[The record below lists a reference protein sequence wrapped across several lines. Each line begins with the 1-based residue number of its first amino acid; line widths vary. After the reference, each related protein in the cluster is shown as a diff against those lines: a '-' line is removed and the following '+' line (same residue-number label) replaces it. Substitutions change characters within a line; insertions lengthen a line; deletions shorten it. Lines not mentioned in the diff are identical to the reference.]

1 VCIYSFLYYIPDGF
15 RSEFWNP
22 NIFIEFTLN
31 LSCNKKKKHSRLIL
45 VSNYPPKEIVEPA
58 SKINKP
64 NFELIILWM
73 LNNNDFC
80 SGANFL
86 DIKNSKSEEVIP
98 KSTLYEYLGKL
109 QKNGYIIKPAY
120 NKYQITSIGR
130 DRFYELS
137 QAKNKKRKLSYPPEI
152 ILRKRNYDHWI
163 LWMLF
168 NNNFCKWADFL
179 NEPLRINQSSL
190 SKNMNK
196 LIEDGFVRKEEREYR
211 ITRLGESEY
220 SNMLRLYDLD
230 RQSILEE
237 EGKRIKEIT
246 KITIDFFKK
255 YKIND
260 DDIKFRFLNN
270 VLKLPYEKV
279 QSSLDSEENFHK
291 ILLYL
296 AINHPNQYSDYI
308 SPDDFS
314 RKYGLNTVKLNFI
327 LLRIVEENIFPIKFF
342 KLEQDKDEIYYFQ
355 ANEKLER
362 MLNAIVED
370 HVTKFSYLN
379 NLYEATPD
387 ETSPLTMESTVSA
400 ILNEICDNLFDNG
413 LREALRKFLPD
424 YINYLAYKI
433 EIERKL
439 VDTYDK
445 LEGLIWQEIQTYEFN
460 FNPGKNEFDETIR
473 EIDKAIEMNPEK
485 IDLYFSK
492 AKILFDKGEFKQV
505 LTLLDQ
511 MLKDFP
517 QEEKN
522 IQVKRAYVLKE
533 MKNVEAGL
541 KIINDLLEDY
551 PADDDLLNYKAF
563 WLQYLNRKQESL
575 DIIQRLI
582 EKNPGNATYHDSF
595 GEILMFFRDY
605 EKSIEE
611 FLKAI
616 EISSDDWFVYQ
627 TYIKLGIC
635 YKELEDYSLANEYLK
650 KGKKASDKALSDLD
664 EKTKWISIA
673 DLFLAE
679 IEQIETEL

>member
-1 VCIYSFLYYIPDGF
+1 
-15 RSEFWNP
+15 
-22 NIFIEFTLN
+22 
-31 LSCNKKKKHSRLIL
+31 L

-109 QKNGYIIKPAY
+109 KKNGYLFKPAY
-120 NKYQITSIGR
+120 NKYQITSKGK

-137 QAKNKKRKLSYPPEI
+137 QAKNKKRKLSHPPEI

-196 LIEDGFVRKEEREYR
+196 LIEDGFVRKEEKEYR
-211 ITRLGESEY
+211 ITRLGDSEY

-255 YKIND
+255 YKIKD

-279 QSSLDSEENFHK
+279 KSSLDSEENFHK

-296 AINHPNQYSDYI
+296 AMNHPNQYSNYT

-314 RKYGLNTVKLNFI
+314 RDYGLNPVKLNFI

-342 KLEQDKDEIYYFQ
+342 KLEQDEDEIYYFQ

-400 ILNEICDNLFDNG
+400 ILNEICDNLVDNG
-413 LREALRKFLPD
+413 FREALSKFLPD

-433 EIERKL
+433 EKERKL

-445 LEGLIWQEIQTYEFN
+445 LEGLIWQEIQAYEFN
-460 FNPGKNEFDETIR
+460 FNPGENKFNETIR
-473 EIDKAIEMNPEK
+473 EINKAIEMNPEK
-485 IDLYFSK
+485 VDLYFSK
-492 AKILFDKGEFKQV
+492 AKILFDKGDFKQV
-505 LTLLDQ
+505 LTFLNK
-511 MLKDFP
+511 MLKIFP
-517 QEEKN
+517 QEERN

-533 MKNVEAGL
+533 MKNIDAGL

-575 DIIQRLI
+575 DVIKRLI
-582 EKNPGNATYHDSF
+582 KKNPSNATYHDSY

-605 EKSIEE
+605 EQSIKE

-635 YKELEDYSLANEYLK
+635 YKELENYKLAIEYLK
-650 KGKKASDKALSDLD
+650 KGKEYSDKVLSDFD
-664 EKTKWISIA
+664 ERTKWITIA